1 MVGADCRVLILGS
14 LPGVQSLAAR
24 QYYAHPR
31 NRFWELVGAA
41 IARPDLPALPYEA
54 RIAAL
59 KDRGIGLWDVFASA
73 RRTGSLDSAI
83 RDAAHADLPGLIDAI
98 PLLRAVAFNGKAA
111 SRASRRVLDRVE
123 LPLLDLP
130 SSSPANASIPLAAK
144 RSAWLDLRRFL
155 D

>member
-1 MVGADCRVLILGS
+1 M
-14 LPGVQSLAAR
+14 
-24 QYYAHPR
+24 
-31 NRFWELVGAA
+31 
-41 IARPDLPALPYEA
+41 
-54 RIAAL
+54 
-59 KDRGIGLWDVFASA
+59 DRGIGLWDVFASA

-83 RDAAHADLPGLIDAI
+83 RDAAHADLPGLIDTI

-111 SRASRRVLDRVE
+111 SRAGRRVLDRVE